1 MALSIIYSLT
11 AMDSC
16 AHLRA
21 KSRRWK
27 RRLLDIP
34 KEGCLR
40 LVRRPEGGLLDVDSL
55 ASISI
60 CGVEIPLT

>member
-1 MALSIIYSLT
+1 
-11 AMDSC
+11 MDSC